1 MKRFSLTVA
10 TIGLFLGALLFSLS
24 SESNGRLH
32 VVKQAD
38 ASGLTYALVA
48 FNCPSGGGTI
58 YICGP
63 GSLTYCAPIGTCK
76 PIM

>member
-10 TIGLFLGALLFSLS
+10 TVGLFLGALLFSLS

-38 ASGLTYALVA
+38 ASGLTYALVQLP
-48 FNCPSGGGTI
+48 CPSGGGYI
-58 YICGP
+58 YVCGP
-63 GSLTYCAPIGTCK
+63 GGSPTCSPVGSCK
-76 PIM
+76 PIN